1 MSIGRWPKHLH
12 CTSWC
17 LIATDHYTRDQ
28 LNLLAKAQLH
38 CYLWCIPI
46 LQCFHTGCISV
57 IMILMMILIMQEEMS
72 LCMMMRSSRTEPPDL
87 SSCVAKTTDDMIES
101 LVCPPP
107 PSDCPLNE
115 EAISSL
121 IVPAPKWNKESISP
135 DGESTAPPSDRS
147 DRSSG
152 HMTSDRGSGLLQSE
166 RSSGHLH
173 SSERDSG
180 IGGITIGP
188 ISRSRGTNGQPVGGD
203 MIIGNQ
209 PPLDVDAI
217 LRQQQSRQ
225 SADGSMCRSPI
236 ENRKSSPTE
245 SDGSVP
251 SQQVTPSRQLTDTE
265 KLRKVITELIET
277 ERTYVKVKK

>member
-1 MSIGRWPKHLH
+1 MNISPWNNFAGI
-12 CTSWC
+12 
-17 LIATDHYTRDQ
+17 I
-28 LNLLAKAQLH
+28 KADEIMVINGAIVSDLDMM
-38 CYLWCIPI
+38 YIE
-46 LQCFHTGCISV
+46 SV
-57 IMILMMILIMQEEMS
+57 LQEEMS

-87 SSCVAKTTDDMIES
+87 TSCVARPVNTTDDMIDS

-107 PSDCPLNE
+107 PSEGPLNE

-152 HMTSDRGSGLLQSE
+152 QLTSERGSGLLQSE

-180 IGGITIGP
+180 IGGMSLGP
-188 ISRSRGTNGQPVGGD
+188 GPVTRPRPTNGHVAD

-209 PPLDVDAI
+209 PALDVDAI

-225 SADGSMCRSPI
+225 GGPG
-236 ENRKSSPTE
+236 EEGRKSSPTE
-245 SDGSVP
+245 SEGSVP

-277 ERTYVKVKK
+277 ERTYVKVSVRHQSPL

>member
-1 MSIGRWPKHLH
+1 
-12 CTSWC
+12 
-17 LIATDHYTRDQ
+17 
-28 LNLLAKAQLH
+28 
-38 CYLWCIPI
+38 
-46 LQCFHTGCISV
+46 
-57 IMILMMILIMQEEMS
+57 MQEEMS

-87 SSCVAKTTDDMIES
+87 TSCVAKTTDDMIES

-107 PSDCPLNE
+107 PSEGALNE

-121 IVPAPKWNKESISP
+121 IVPAPKWNKESLSP

-152 HMTSDRGSGLLQSE
+152 HLTSDRGSGLLQSE

-180 IGGITIGP
+180 IGGMSLGAA
-188 ISRSRGTNGQPVGGD
+188 SRTRATASNGHVADRD

-217 LRQQQSRQ
+217 LRQQQVRQ
-225 SADGSMCRSPI
+225 SPLTQ
-236 ENRKSSPTE
+236 RKSSPTE
-245 SDGSVP
+245 SSEGSSQAP

-277 ERTYVKVKK
+277 ERTYVKVVNRSYE

>member
-1 MSIGRWPKHLH
+1 
-12 CTSWC
+12 
-17 LIATDHYTRDQ
+17 
-28 LNLLAKAQLH
+28 
-38 CYLWCIPI
+38 
-46 LQCFHTGCISV
+46 
-57 IMILMMILIMQEEMS
+57 
-72 LCMMMRSSRTEPPDL
+72 MMMRSSRTEPPDL
-87 SSCVAKTTDDMIES
+87 TSCVAKTTDDMIES

-107 PSDCPLNE
+107 PSDSALNE

-152 HMTSDRGSGLLQSE
+152 HVTSDRGSGLLQSE

-180 IGGITIGP
+180 IGGITIG
-188 ISRSRGTNGQPVGGD
+188 SRGRGSNGYTVGGD

-217 LRQQQSRQ
+217 LRQQQQSRQ
-225 SADGSMCRSPI
+225 DGNMCRSPI
-236 ENRKSSPTE
+236 DNRKSSPTE

-277 ERTYVKVKK
+277 ERTYVKVRGFWLDIYERAMSKEFYR

>member
-1 MSIGRWPKHLH
+1 MVINGAIVSDLDMMYIE
-12 CTSWC
+12 
-17 LIATDHYTRDQ
+17 
-28 LNLLAKAQLH
+28 
-38 CYLWCIPI
+38 
-46 LQCFHTGCISV
+46 SV
-57 IMILMMILIMQEEMS
+57 LQEEMS

-87 SSCVAKTTDDMIES
+87 TSCVAKTTDDMIES

-107 PSDCPLNE
+107 PSEGALNE

-121 IVPAPKWNKESISP
+121 IVPAPKWNKESLSP

-152 HMTSDRGSGLLQSE
+152 HLTSERGSRLLQSE

-173 SSERDSG
+173 SERDSG
-180 IGGITIGP
+180 IGGMSLGQGRANRTT
-188 ISRSRGTNGQPVGGD
+188 SNGHVGD

-225 SADGSMCRSPI
+225 SP
-236 ENRKSSPTE
+236 PTE
-245 SDGSVP
+245 SSEGSSQAP
-251 SQQVTPSRQLTDTE
+251 SQQATPSRQLTDTE

-277 ERTYVKVKK
+277 ERTYVKVSLISNIKLRNGKRFKQVFVPAFKLLNEDLSGAIKERNLPLQH

>member
-1 MSIGRWPKHLH
+1 MVINGAIVSDLDMMYIE
-12 CTSWC
+12 
-17 LIATDHYTRDQ
+17 
-28 LNLLAKAQLH
+28 
-38 CYLWCIPI
+38 
-46 LQCFHTGCISV
+46 SV
-57 IMILMMILIMQEEMS
+57 LQEEMS

-87 SSCVAKTTDDMIES
+87 TSCVARPVNTTDDMIDS

-107 PSDCPLNE
+107 PSEGPLNE

-152 HMTSDRGSGLLQSE
+152 QLTSERGSGLLQSE

-180 IGGITIGP
+180 IGGMSLGP
-188 ISRSRGTNGQPVGGD
+188 ATRSRPTNGHVAD

-225 SADGSMCRSPI
+225 VVEDV
-236 ENRKSSPTE
+236 RKSSPTE
-245 SDGSVP
+245 SEGSVP

-277 ERTYVKVKK
+277 ERTYVKVGIRHSSG

>member
-1 MSIGRWPKHLH
+1 
-12 CTSWC
+12 
-17 LIATDHYTRDQ
+17 
-28 LNLLAKAQLH
+28 
-38 CYLWCIPI
+38 
-46 LQCFHTGCISV
+46 
-57 IMILMMILIMQEEMS
+57 
-72 LCMMMRSSRTEPPDL
+72 MMRSSRTEPPDL
-87 SSCVAKTTDDMIES
+87 TSCVVKTTDDMIES

-107 PSDCPLNE
+107 PSEGALNE

-152 HMTSDRGSGLLQSE
+152 HMTSERGSGLVHSE

-188 ISRSRGTNGQPVGGD
+188 RSRGSNGD

-209 PPLDVDAI
+209 PALDVDAI

-225 SADGSMCRSPI
+225 SLESCRSPL

-245 SDGSVP
+245 SDASVP

-277 ERTYVKVKK
+277 ERTYVKVR

>member
-1 MSIGRWPKHLH
+1 MINGAIVSDLDMMYIE
-12 CTSWC
+12 
-17 LIATDHYTRDQ
+17 
-28 LNLLAKAQLH
+28 
-38 CYLWCIPI
+38 
-46 LQCFHTGCISV
+46 SV
-57 IMILMMILIMQEEMS
+57 LQEEMS

-87 SSCVAKTTDDMIES
+87 TSCVARPVNTTDDMIDS

-107 PSDCPLNE
+107 PSEGPLNE

-152 HMTSDRGSGLLQSE
+152 QLTSERGSGLLQSE

-180 IGGITIGP
+180 IGGMSLGP
-188 ISRSRGTNGQPVGGD
+188 ATRSRPTNGHVAD

-225 SADGSMCRSPI
+225 VVVEDG
-236 ENRKSSPTE
+236 RKASPTE
-245 SDGSVP
+245 SEGSVP

-277 ERTYVKVKK
+277 ERTYVKVCISPRFAKRFEQVFVSAFKLLNEDLSGAIKERNLPL

>member
-1 MSIGRWPKHLH
+1 MVINGAIVSDLDMMYIE
-12 CTSWC
+12 
-17 LIATDHYTRDQ
+17 
-28 LNLLAKAQLH
+28 
-38 CYLWCIPI
+38 
-46 LQCFHTGCISV
+46 SV
-57 IMILMMILIMQEEMS
+57 LQEEMS

-87 SSCVAKTTDDMIES
+87 TSCVARPVNTTDDMIDS

-107 PSDCPLNE
+107 PSEGPLNE

-152 HMTSDRGSGLLQSE
+152 QLTSERGSGLLQSE

-173 SSERDSG
+173 SERDSG
-180 IGGITIGP
+180 IGGMSLGQGRANRTT
-188 ISRSRGTNGQPVGGD
+188 SNGHVGD

-225 SADGSMCRSPI
+225 SP
-236 ENRKSSPTE
+236 PTE
-245 SDGSVP
+245 SSEGSSQAP
-251 SQQVTPSRQLTDTE
+251 SQQATPSRQLTDTE

-277 ERTYVKVKK
+277 ERTYVKVSLKYQTPEWKKV

>member
-1 MSIGRWPKHLH
+1 
-12 CTSWC
+12 
-17 LIATDHYTRDQ
+17 
-28 LNLLAKAQLH
+28 
-38 CYLWCIPI
+38 
-46 LQCFHTGCISV
+46 
-57 IMILMMILIMQEEMS
+57 
-72 LCMMMRSSRTEPPDL
+72 MMMRSSRTEPPDL
-87 SSCVAKTTDDMIES
+87 TSCVAKTTDDMIES

-107 PSDCPLNE
+107 PSDSALNE

-152 HMTSDRGSGLLQSE
+152 QLTSERGSGLLQSE

-180 IGGITIGP
+180 IGGMSLGP
-188 ISRSRGTNGQPVGGD
+188 VTRNRPANGHVAD

-217 LRQQQSRQ
+217 LRQQQQQQSRQ
-225 SADGSMCRSPI
+225 VVEDG
-236 ENRKSSPTE
+236 RKSSPTE
-245 SDGSVP
+245 SEGSVP

-277 ERTYVKVKK
+277 ERTYVKVCISPRSW

>member
-1 MSIGRWPKHLH
+1 
-12 CTSWC
+12 
-17 LIATDHYTRDQ
+17 
-28 LNLLAKAQLH
+28 
-38 CYLWCIPI
+38 
-46 LQCFHTGCISV
+46 
-57 IMILMMILIMQEEMS
+57 MS

-87 SSCVAKTTDDMIES
+87 TSCVVKTTDDMIES

-107 PSDCPLNE
+107 PSDSALNE

-121 IVPAPKWNKESISP
+121 IVPAPKWNKESVSP

-152 HMTSDRGSGLLQSE
+152 HLTSDRGSGLVHSE

-188 ISRSRGTNGQPVGGD
+188 RRSNGD

-217 LRQQQSRQ
+217 LRQQQSRHMDQ
-225 SADGSMCRSPI
+225 SPM

-245 SDGSVP
+245 SDSGSVP
-251 SQQVTPSRQLTDTE
+251 SQQVTPSRQLTDTD

-277 ERTYVKVKK
+277 ERTYVKVC

>member
-1 MSIGRWPKHLH
+1 MENGKNCPARILNISQGDN
-12 CTSWC
+12 
-17 LIATDHYTRDQ
+17 IAGII
-28 LNLLAKAQLH
+28 KADEIMVINGAIVSDLDMM
-38 CYLWCIPI
+38 YIE
-46 LQCFHTGCISV
+46 SV
-57 IMILMMILIMQEEMS
+57 LQEEMS

-87 SSCVAKTTDDMIES
+87 TSCVARPVNTTDDMIDS

-107 PSDCPLNE
+107 PSEGPLNE

-152 HMTSDRGSGLLQSE
+152 QLTSERGSGLLQSE

-180 IGGITIGP
+180 IGGMSLGP
-188 ISRSRGTNGQPVGGD
+188 PGTRGTRPTNGHVAD

-209 PPLDVDAI
+209 PPLDVEAI

-225 SADGSMCRSPI
+225 GG
-236 ENRKSSPTE
+236 EEGRKSSPTE
-245 SDGSVP
+245 SEGSVP

-277 ERTYVKVKK
+277 ERTYVKVCISLQSSLF